1 MHDIN
6 LIRNQP
12 DLFKKKIEER
22 NTNIDLQNLLNLD
35 KKNRELIQNKEKFEQ
50 EKKIISKKKDKS
62 QFSRSKDISK
72 QIEKLSKLK
81 KKIQFIKNCDLK
93 KNATNLVFADGN
105 INSKIMIIGEG
116 PGANEDA
123 KGKPFVGRAGK
134 LLDKMLAAIQL
145 DRTKIY
151 ISNVVN
157 YRPPANRKPTEVE
170 IERYLP
176 YLKNHI
182 EIINP
187 KILLLL
193 GSTALNA
200 LIGNESV
207 ISKARGKWIQKEIGT
222 VKPWII
228 ASFHPAFLMRQ
239 PEQKKLAWI
248 DLKMIRDKSKILK
261 I

>member
-1 MHDIN
+1 MKIN
-6 LIRNQP
+6 LNQK
-12 DLFKKKIEER
+12 LITLIEHY
-22 NTNIDLQNLLNLD
+22 NLINANFLLSNKPL
-35 KKNRELIQNKEKFEQ
+35 KRTIQNTTSISAGTKFE
-50 EKKIISKKKDKS
+50 
-62 QFSRSKDISK
+62 
-72 QIEKLSKLK
+72 KLEKLK
-81 KKIQFIKNCDLK
+81 KKIKLIKNCELK
-93 KNATNLVFADGN
+93 KSATNIVFGDGN

-116 PGANEDA
+116 PGAQEDIE
-123 KGKPFVGRAGK
+123 GKPFVGRAGK
-134 LLDKMLAAIQL
+134 LLDKMLAAIKL
-145 DRTKIY
+145 DRTKVY

-157 YRPPANRKPTEVE
+157 YRPPENRKPTESE

-187 KILLLL
+187 KILILL

-200 LIGNESV
+200 IVGNEIV
-207 ISKARGKWIQKEIGT
+207 ISKARGKWMQKEIGST
-222 VKPWII
+222 KLWII

-239 PEQKKLAWI
+239 PEQKKLAWV